1 MRSRTRVVA
10 ASLLVGAALMGWTTP
25 AAAAPAY
32 PKPGRCVDRTD
43 VLGSALCAKV
53 TTILKRDEKATSD
66 EIAVAVVPTTG
77 DESIE
82 AWTTGLF
89 NSWGVGKKDKNNGVL
104 LVVAV
109 DDHRVRLETGR
120 GVTKRLTDGEA
131 EAIVDGV
138 VTPRFAEGN
147 YQLGILAGLDEVRRE
162 LGHALPANARL
173 ESLAEPADDE
183 PDSDYV
189 SGGGSGSGYMP
200 DGDFAFPDE
209 SGDDDGSGSGWL
221 VLFVVLAGIGV
232 VAALVSRATGAGSGG
247 SRGSSPGWV
256 RPAAGLRSPHHH
268 HHTAWMGGSTDTSAP
283 SFSSSPDTG
292 SSFGGGSSD
301 GGSGASGSW

>member
-1 MRSRTRVVA
+1 MRSRTRVVT
-10 ASLLVGAALMGWTTP
+10 ASLLVGVALMGWTTP

-43 VLGSALCAKV
+43 VLGGALCAKV

-120 GVTKRLTDGEA
+120 GVTKRLTDREA
-131 EAIVDGV
+131 KAIVDGV
-138 VTPRFAEGN
+138 VTPRFAAGD

-162 LGHALPANARL
+162 LGHSLPANARL
-173 ESLAEPADDE
+173 ESLAEPAGDE
-183 PDSDYV
+183 PDSDFV
-189 SGGGSGSGYMP
+189 SGGGTGSGYVA
-200 DGDFAFPDE
+200 DGDFAFPDD
-209 SGDDDGSGSGWL
+209 SGDDEGSGSAWAIL
-221 VLFVVLAGIGV
+221 IVALAGIGLIFAV
-232 VAALVSRATGAGSGG
+232 VSRAAGAVSGAP
-247 SRGSSPGWV
+247 RGSSPSWV
-256 RPAAGLRSPHHH
+256 RPAGGLRSPHHH
-268 HHTAWMGGSTDTSAP
+268 HHHTAWVAGSTDTSAP
-283 SFSSSPDTG
+283 TFSSSPDTG

-301 GGSGASGSW
+301 GSGASGSW

>member
-183 PDSDYV
+183 PDSGYT
-189 SGGGSGSGYMP
+189 SGGTASDFVS
-200 DGDFAFPDE
+200 DGDFALPDG
-209 SGDDDGSGSGWL
+209 SGDDGSGSAWA
-221 VLFVVLAGIGV
+221 VLIIAVAGIGLFFVLVTRV
-232 VAALVSRATGAGSGG
+232 VGASSGG
-247 SRGSSPGWV
+247 TRGGGPGWV
-256 RPAAGLRSPHHH
+256 RPAAGPGSPHHHH
-268 HHTAWMGGSTDTSAP
+268 HHTAWVAGSTDTSTP